1 MNFQHLEYFNEL
13 AETQYM
19 AQAAEKLGI
28 SQTTL
33 SYAVKKLEEELGVPL
48 LEREGRNIRLTVYGK
63 VFKEY
68 SEAGVQQ
75 IQEGRRQLSEMAL
88 GESGKLSIG
97 VAKIVAHKFITDVI
111 KDYRQV
117 NPE

>member
-13 AETQYM
+13 AETRYM

-28 SQTTL
+28 SQPTL

-75 IQEGRRQLSEMAL
+75 IHEGGGSCLRWPWAKAASCQ
-88 GESGKLSIG
+88 SGWLKSWPINSL
-97 VAKIVAHKFITDVI
+97 
-111 KDYRQV
+111 
-117 NPE
+117 PM

>member
-28 SQTTL
+28 SQPTL

-48 LEREGRNIRLTVYGK
+48 LEREGRNIRLTVYGN

-68 SEAGVQQ
+68 SEAGVRQ
-75 IQEGRRQLSEMAL
+75 IQEGYLAV
-88 GESGKLSIG
+88 GDFN
-97 VAKIVAHKFITDVI
+97 VKICLNAS
-111 KDYRQV
+111 R
-117 NPE
+117 